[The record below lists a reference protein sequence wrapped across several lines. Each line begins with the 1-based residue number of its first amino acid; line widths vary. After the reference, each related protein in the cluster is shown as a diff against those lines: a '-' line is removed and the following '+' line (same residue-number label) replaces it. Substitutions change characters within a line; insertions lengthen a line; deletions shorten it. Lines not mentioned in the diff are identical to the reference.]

1 MTEEQFLS
9 NFKTSR
15 DFIHDFNNFLEC
27 NKKLQN
33 YNRSAALGFLNNITN
48 EYQNEIN
55 IFGQF
60 FDGDQTISFA
70 YFSDYEIQAQ
80 LKYLCIHIP
89 VYSLIKKGEADL
101 AKKVFNWIMEMWNPL
116 KFEYPVT

>member
-1 MTEEQFLS
+1 MTEEQFLLI
-9 NFKTSR
+9 FKTSR

-33 YNRSAALGFLNNITN
+33 YNRSVALGFLNNITN

-70 YFSDYEIQAQ
+70 YFSDYEIQAL

-89 VYSLIKKGEADL
+89 AYSLIKKGEADL
-101 AKKVFNWIMEMWNPL
+101 AKKVFNWIMEMW
-116 KFEYPVT
+116 KS

>member
-9 NFKTSR
+9 IFKTST

-27 NKKLQN
+27 NRKLQS
-33 YNRSAALGFLNNITN
+33 YKRSAALGFLNNITN

-70 YFSDYEIQAQ
+70 YFSDYEILDQ
-80 LKYLCIHIP
+80 LKYLFIHIP
-89 VYSLIKKGEADL
+89 AYYLIKSE
-101 AKKVFNWIMEMWNPL
+101 KKN
-116 KFEYPVT
+116 

>member
-9 NFKTSR
+9 IFETSI
-15 DFIHDFNNFLEC
+15 DFIHDYNNFLEC

-33 YNRSAALGFLNNITN
+33 YNRSAVLGFLNNITN

-55 IFGQF
+55 IFGKF

-80 LKYLCIHIP
+80 LKYLFIQIP
-89 VYSLIKKGEADL
+89 AYYLMKSEKK
-101 AKKVFNWIMEMWNPL
+101 N
-116 KFEYPVT
+116 